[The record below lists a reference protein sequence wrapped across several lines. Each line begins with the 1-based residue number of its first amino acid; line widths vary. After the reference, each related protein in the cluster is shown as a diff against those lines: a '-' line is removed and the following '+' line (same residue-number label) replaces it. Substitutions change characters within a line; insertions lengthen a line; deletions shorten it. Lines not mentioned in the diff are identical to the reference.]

1 MSKKISNQEIIKYA
15 DAIGISIKD
24 DELEFITTK
33 IKKACES
40 ANELEY
46 IDTFK
51 DVEFPSHNYIDRL
64 HNDEFVKYDKDKILS
79 CSENKENDFI
89 VIKNK
94 NGKI

>member
-1 MSKKISNQEIIKYA
+1 MSKELSNQEIIKYA

-24 DELEFITTK
+24 DELDFITAK
-33 IKKACES
+33 VKKAYES
-40 ANELEY
+40 ANKLEY

-51 DVEFPSHNYIDRL
+51 DVESSSFNYIDRL

-79 CSENKENDFI
+79 CSENKENDYI

-94 NGKI
+94 